1 MLFPTS
7 SLLQSGVVL
16 VPQLAQLRA
25 PTADLTFFAG
35 PEAGLSVSTPG
46 EGASPLGVAPR
57 AGAEGDESSAVAV
70 VSNLPDTAS
79 ALLSVGH
86 PAQALDPPVPSHR
99 PSPGHV
105 PPAEVWCAPE
115 ADMGFAGDEAFEE
128 DFD

>member
-1 MLFPTS
+1 MLLPTS
-7 SLLQSGVVL
+7 SRLHSGVVL

-46 EGASPLGVAPR
+46 EGASPVGVAPR
-57 AGAEGDESSAVAV
+57 AGADGDDSSAGAV
-70 VSNLPDTAS
+70 MSNLPDMAR

-105 PPAEVWCAPE
+105 PPPEMVCAPE
-115 ADMGFAGDEAFEE
+115 ADMDLVGDEVFEE
-128 DFD
+128 GFG